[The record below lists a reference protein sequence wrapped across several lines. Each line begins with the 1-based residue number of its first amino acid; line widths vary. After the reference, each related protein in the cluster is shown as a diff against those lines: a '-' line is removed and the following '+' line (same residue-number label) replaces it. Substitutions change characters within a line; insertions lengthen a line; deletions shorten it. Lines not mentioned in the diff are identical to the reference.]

1 MILGCDTYR
10 RMNRREFLRVGGTG
24 LFGLNMPTLFQA
36 QAQANAAKEK
46 PRAQQLLILW
56 QGGGPP
62 HIDMFDMKPD
72 APEEIRGAWKPIQT
86 ALPGLLTNEL
96 MPGLARSA
104 DKYTILRSV
113 NAQGY
118 HVVQNH
124 SVQEAWPHLTGNR
137 RGLPG
142 MTPPY
147 PLYGSVM
154 GKVRPGPRDLPA
166 NVIVSTSSEHDS
178 AHDSYLGPGYHPM
191 TLNINDPSNHLSRML
206 APPPAQLD
214 VPTLERRIDLLRD
227 LDTQL
232 RHLDRADPIIGGL
245 DRFQQQA
252 FDLLR
257 SPKLRRALDL
267 RLEPDRVAD
276 RYGKHSWGRQALA
289 ARRLIEVGVPCVF
302 LNFYGWDFHGTG
314 GPNAAYDSASR
325 CYREYNTAC
334 TALLEDLDERG
345 LLDRTIV
352 LSGGEMGRT
361 PKPEATRGSRN
372 HWYNAQHF
380 LVAGGGFQR
389 GCLVGSTDKIGG
401 EVSDRYYKIPSLAR
415 TIYHLLGIDPD
426 QELHTPDGR
435 PLKIV
440 LDDAPLI
447 REALA

>member
-1 MILGCDTYR
+1 MITGCSSYR
-10 RMNRREFLRVGGTG
+10 RLDRRHLLRVGGAG
-24 LFGLNMPTLFQA
+24 LFGLSMDKLFQA
-36 QAQANAAKEK
+36 QAQAKAKSSE

-86 ALPGLLTNEL
+86 TVPGLLTNEL
-96 MPGLARSA
+96 MPELARHT
-104 DKYTILRSV
+104 DKFTILRSV
-113 NAQGY
+113 NAKGY

-124 SVQEAWPHLTGNR
+124 SVQEAWPHLTGNK

-142 MTPPY
+142 MTPAY

-154 GKVRPGPRDLPA
+154 SKVRPGPRDLPG
-166 NVIVSTSSEHDS
+166 NVIVSTSSEFDAS
-178 AHDSYLGPGYHPM
+178 HDSYLGPGHNPM
-191 TLNINDPSNHLSRML
+191 TLNISDPSNHLSQML
-206 APPPAQLD
+206 APPAAQLD
-214 VPTLERRIDLLRD
+214 APTLERRIDLLRG

-232 RHLDRADPIIGGL
+232 RNLDRAEPIISGL

-267 RLEPDRVAD
+267 RSEPDRVAD

-289 ARRLIEVGVPCVF
+289 ARRLIEAGVPCVF

-314 GPNAAYDSASR
+314 GPNAAFDSASR
-325 CYREYNTAC
+325 CYREYSTAC
-334 TALLEDLDERG
+334 AALLEDLNERG

-380 LVAGGGFQR
+380 LVAGGGFQQ
-389 GCLVGSTDKIGG
+389 GCIVGRTDKHGG
-401 EVSDRYYKIPSLAR
+401 EVSDKYYKVPSLAR